1 MRTSLPLF
9 AAIVAAVLPLSAVP
23 SFADRTAADKCAAS
37 LPADSKLIYA
47 ASIGAVAPG
56 VDLKEVVRAKTRSL
70 VIGGKV
76 SRGEAQ
82 AAAQAAGACLVR
94 AM

>member
-1 MRTSLPLF
+1 MRISLPLF
-9 AAIVAAVLPLSAVP
+9 AAIVAAALPLSAVP
-23 SFADRTAADKCAAS
+23 SLADRAAADSCATH
-37 LPADSKLIYA
+37 LPANSKLIYA

-76 SRGEAQ
+76 VRSEAQ
-82 AAAQAAGACLVR
+82 AAAEAAGACLKR
-94 AM
+94 AL

>member
-9 AAIVAAVLPLSAVP
+9 AIVAATLSLSTAP
-23 SFADRTAADKCAAS
+23 SFADRAAADSCAAK
-37 LPADSKLIYA
+37 LPAESKLIYS

-56 VDLKEVVRAKTRSL
+56 ADLKEVVRAKTRSL
-70 VIGGKV
+70 VMGGKV
-76 SRGEAQ
+76 GRGGAQ
-82 AAAQAAGACLVR
+82 AAAQAAGACLMQ